1 MPDERLADIGD
12 FIREHRRRSKLSLR
26 RLAALA
32 NVSDSYLS
40 QIERGLY
47 RPSAGIALSLA
58 KALNVSATAFY
69 ERLGLLDPPGLA
81 SDTTGE
87 GVEAAIQADQRLS
100 ADQKA
105 ALLHMYRTLVGS

>member
-1 MPDERLADIGD
+1 MADEHFADIGA
-12 FIREHRRRSKLSLR
+12 FIKEHRRRSQLSLR

-47 RPSAGIALSLA
+47 RPSADIVLALA

-69 ERLGLLDPPGLA
+69 ERLGLLETAEPTEGGA
-81 SDTTGE
+81 AG
-87 GVEAAIQADQRLS
+87 GVEAAIEADPQLS
-100 ADQKA
+100 GDQKA
-105 ALLHMYRTLVGS
+105 ALLQMYRALLTS

>member
-1 MPDERLADIGD
+1 MPDDHLADIGD

-47 RPSAGIALSLA
+47 RPSANIALALA

-69 ERLGLLDPPGLA
+69 ERLGLLDAPEPA
-81 SDTTGE
+81 PDTTSL
-87 GVEAAIQADQRLS
+87 GVEAAIRADQLLR

-105 ALLHMYRTLVGS
+105 ALLHMYRTLVAT